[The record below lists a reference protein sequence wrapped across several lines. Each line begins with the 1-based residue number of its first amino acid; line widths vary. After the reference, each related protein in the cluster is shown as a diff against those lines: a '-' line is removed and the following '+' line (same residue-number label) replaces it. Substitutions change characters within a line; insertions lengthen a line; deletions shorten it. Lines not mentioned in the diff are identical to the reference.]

1 MNPVSFGIST
11 GPQGIEWQ
19 VLRDIWK
26 GADDIDL
33 FETGWGNDH
42 FFGFKDVMS
51 GPPFIGDPDQ
61 GAADGWMVLASL
73 LHETK
78 RIRGGVLVT
87 GIHFRHPSVLAHMA
101 ATLDWSSGGR
111 VEIGLGAGW
120 SPEECEMFGVPL
132 GTVKER
138 LDRFEESV
146 EIIVRLLSGE
156 TVTFDGE
163 YFQLNEGVFT
173 QLGPQ
178 VPHPPICIGGMGEKR
193 TIPLAAKYAQHWNY
207 EGTDPEVLK
216 QKVDVLRNCC
226 EAIGRDPNEIRISG
240 KVRFSN
246 AESPNVLTERAK
258 KMIEAGANIVLVSFP
273 RPSTPEMVE
282 PVASALSEAL

>member
-1 MNPVSFGIST
+1 
-11 GPQGIEWQ
+11 
-19 VLRDIWK
+19 
-26 GADDIDL
+26 
-33 FETGWGNDH
+33 
-42 FFGFKDVMS
+42 
-51 GPPFIGDPDQ
+51 
-61 GAADGWMVLASL
+61 
-73 LHETK
+73 
-78 RIRGGVLVT
+78 
-87 GIHFRHPSVLAHMA
+87 
-101 ATLDWSSGGR
+101 
-111 VEIGLGAGW
+111 
-120 SPEECEMFGVPL
+120 MFGVPL

-246 AESPNVLTERAK
+246 AESPNVLTERAN
-258 KMIEAGANIVLVSFP
+258 KMIEAGANTVLVSFP